1 MKKRNLSLFTG
12 TSLMLALIGSILLL
26 GSCTQTDRSQ
36 EKMQTHVKQSR
47 KAGTPLAAKLK
58 QQKTKKM
65 SSEEQAAVVLN
76 PADTLQG
83 KLSVQEES
91 QKIKQTGTTDQEIL
105 ESDSLELEKYFAEA
119 NQEQIDSSEFVLVGE
134 R

>member
-1 MKKRNLSLFTG
+1 
-12 TSLMLALIGSILLL
+12 MLALIGSILLL
-26 GSCTQTDRSQ
+26 GSCIQTDRSQ